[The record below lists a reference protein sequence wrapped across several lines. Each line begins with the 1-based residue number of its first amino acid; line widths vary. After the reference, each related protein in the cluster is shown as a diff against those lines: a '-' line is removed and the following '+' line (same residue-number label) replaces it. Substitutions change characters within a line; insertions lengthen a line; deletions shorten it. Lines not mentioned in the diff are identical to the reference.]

1 MNDVVHWSLQRIVS
15 LERFSSNFVRIG
27 NSLSELGFMDPKD
40 LFSNLSSDSLPEWAS
55 VAEVLE
61 AIEEELGEDARIELE
76 DMLEGREL
84 PDRVNVRELLGE
96 IQEELGEPYFD
107 HFLNADPGGE
117 SSRKAD
123 DDNPDDDDDDDQ

>member
-1 MNDVVHWSLQRIVS
+1 MINFVHWPLQRIVRVGRVS
-15 LERFSSNFVRIG
+15 NQSSVKIG

-40 LFSNLSSDSLPEWAS
+40 LFSNLSPDSLPEWAS

-61 AIEEELGEDARIELE
+61 AIEDELGEDARNELE
-76 DMLEGREL
+76 EMLEGREL

-107 HFLNADPGGE
+107 HFLNPGGGE
-117 SSRKAD
+117 FSRKPD
-123 DDNPDDDDDDDQ
+123 DDNPGDDNPDH